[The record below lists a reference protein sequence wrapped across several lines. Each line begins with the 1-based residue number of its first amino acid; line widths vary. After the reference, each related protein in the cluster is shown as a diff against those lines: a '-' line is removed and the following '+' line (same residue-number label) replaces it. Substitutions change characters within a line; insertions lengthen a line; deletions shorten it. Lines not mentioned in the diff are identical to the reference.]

1 MASVDAVFF
10 DLDETLLDDATSYDI
25 AISRVAADL
34 SAAYPRFG
42 FIDLFAVYK
51 RVADEYWLD
60 VAEAVIQGRL
70 RGDDVRLEA

>member
-1 MASVDAVFF
+1 
-10 DLDETLLDDATSYDI
+10 
-25 AISRVAADL
+25 VAADL